1 VKFACSQKCY
11 EHFWLFLSVHI
22 PIFCWLDPW
31 SWWVIFF
38 FCGGSILYVHI
49 HMFQLWTS
57 VGQIYVLATQSPF
70 CAPKSDFFPILGGL
84 IFAERSPNANDGT
97 IGRTTMAPQRLN
109 PDFSLTMSCLNSWF

>member
-38 FCGGSILYVHI
+38 FVGGRFYMYIYTCFNFEHLLVKS
-49 HMFQLWTS
+49 MFWLRNHLF
-57 VGQIYVLATQSPF
+57 VLLNPI
-70 CAPKSDFFPILGGL
+70 FFP
-84 IFAERSPNANDGT
+84 F
-97 IGRTTMAPQRLN
+97 
-109 PDFSLTMSCLNSWF
+109 WVV